1 MRDVDYAVVALTA
14 LKALG
19 LRIGVDDFGTG
30 YSSLSYL
37 KRFPVDILKID
48 KSFVD
53 GLGAGS
59 EDSAIVGAT
68 ITLAHALGLVTTAEG
83 VETAGQAKI
92 LADLGCDK
100 AQGYLFCR
108 PQPAST
114 LIDTLLRTVARAPA
128 PTAGLNVP
136 PKAATVPVAAV

>member
-1 MRDVDYAVVALTA
+1 MRDADYTVTVLTA

-19 LRIGVDDFGTG
+19 VQIGVDDFGTG

-37 KRFPVDILKID
+37 KKFPVDILKID

-53 GLGAGS
+53 GLGDGFGCQDA
-59 EDSAIVGAT
+59 AIVGAT

-83 VETAGQAKI
+83 VETASQAKI
-92 LADLGCDK
+92 LTNLGCDK
-100 AQGYLFCR
+100 AQGYLYCR

-114 LIDTLLRTVARAPA
+114 VIDTLLRARSPA
-128 PTAGLNVP
+128 RRSMRPA
-136 PKAATVPVAAV
+136 